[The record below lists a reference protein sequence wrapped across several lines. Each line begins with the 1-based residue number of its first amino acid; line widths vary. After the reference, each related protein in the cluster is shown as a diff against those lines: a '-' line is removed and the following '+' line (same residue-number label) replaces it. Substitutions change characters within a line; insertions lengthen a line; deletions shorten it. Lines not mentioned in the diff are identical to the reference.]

1 MKVTIQAGVYTYR
14 VASDAVA
21 VDGIGC
27 YEKRLLNELSLV
39 KSFSTAGTAP
49 LSLSINV
56 RNEDWYIPATVD
68 LWAATVVVEANNGHK
83 WAGKITAYDTD
94 SGGVLYIIATEK
106 TAPELS
112 IQIPDEVARVVTLDE
127 KFHVSALNVTLPY
140 VLGGN
145 IANPILVK
153 GILIDKTQGIYL
165 LAVGE
170 NHQFVKVHRGTEE
183 LSSGFSAFTGTAG
196 QANYPG
202 ICYVQ
207 ITDES
212 LRKNDD
218 GSYVEISADIVGL
231 KLGSHTIEECRNGAR
246 QLLWLLKTA
255 KDGVGGWGLGIS
267 ESEINLDAFT
277 ESISHVDSAG
287 LKSDGIM
294 YFRQEAIGYIDQ
306 ICKAIRGRYRINADG
321 KRSLFVDAP
330 AASVKTYS
338 PVLKNMKLL
347 RFGKGA
353 YTGRVFNKGRLECG
367 YNPLTSMF
375 MQTVSYQNS
384 TSIAAIEEQEFTGQS
399 YFLRDM
405 ASAQAILDYTCK
417 KSQTGAEKVF
427 FEALELP
434 ENASDG
440 QIITV
445 DYPEKGISGDYQITH
460 LDITDFIH
468 TIEAERFSTN
478 DFTSGPPGTAINWMK
493 DPPVVSPVLPGVASG
508 LTLSSEVR
516 PSPDGT
522 NIVVIKGSFTPPAG
536 SYIAASI
543 EWGEGILP
551 ILSWNDRGMMQGSQ
565 FEIAPVKPAQAYA
578 VRIRLVTATGKS
590 SYITG
595 TLTTEG
601 DTVPPGKP
609 AIAATSSLKNVKIS
623 LSLGT
628 VPSDMAGFE
637 IYRNTSNNSGSATK
651 VGTISSK
658 TGEAQF
664 VDMAE
669 NYGDQY
675 YYWCKA
681 FDTWGNKSVFS
692 DAFGPLT
699 ISMILSADVS
709 PEAIKQAIGSV
720 AAWSA
725 KNCTTA
731 SIAEASGVIDVSGN
745 ANHGQAF
752 GGVAVVASEM
762 GAAFSFGGGTTTKII
777 GSSYTFTGDLTFSAW
792 IKPAS
797 VAAGTRGI
805 IGNGTLSPARK
816 GISLGQDGTALRILV
831 GDGTNTVQH
840 WYSASLAVN
849 TWYMVTFTF
858 NQAEKRLKLYKNG
871 VLIANEVY
879 TEVASLSDA
888 LPLNVGA
895 PYSSYNG
902 YTFNGLIAD
911 PRAYSR
917 ALSETEVKSLYMFPG
932 DVAFG
937 RVTADLV
944 ATGTLQ
950 ALFAQ
955 IAEAFIGDAY
965 ILNVNAAKILAG
977 YLDVARIAN
986 DSLTSNKIIVGREGS
1001 ALNESPNFEDSTA
1014 WASISGTVTFNTVT
1028 DGKVGNTVIRATNNS
1043 AAWPFMVKSIPLDP
1057 AKTYRVRVWVRKS
1070 ATATGTLYVCWRTF
1084 NSAGAAIPAN
1094 YGNYIV
1100 SGATPSTTWTEYN
1113 ILVGAG
1119 TSWVATSDARTMKI
1133 GLGLNYGSVIGY
1145 AEAQDFR
1152 IEEVLPSTLIKDD
1165 SITTAKIAAGAV
1177 TTTELTSSQIVGK
1190 DFRTASN
1197 VGSGTSGVK
1206 FTSSGIEAWK
1216 GTTRT
1221 VYIQSN
1227 GDAAFAGDISGATG
1241 TFSGQVESGPVII
1254 APTGASS
1261 VYGVWGVSTY
1271 AGYFSIY
1278 VGPLGTVSTGTYA
1291 YTKVVVRI
1299 GTMSIEVGGSRLIR
1313 SAANAWQSD
1322 TYVKVLT
1329 GYPSV
1334 AEATV
1339 RFKTSTS
1346 GTTGFFIV
1354 IGDNNNWGNGYCTV
1368 VEAIEAV
1375 GSLTLANAAG
1385 TTNYT
1390 RYGNVVV
1397 GQIVAWALF
1406 NGIGTVSILA
1416 SNNISSISD
1425 NGVGDYTLNM
1435 TKALT
1440 TSGYAVTTSES
1451 SYNSVPSNVSIV
1463 LGVRSDNG
1471 TTPTLKTTTQLRL
1484 TSGSASNGS
1493 AYDNNGMSVVLT
1505 V

>member
-1 MKVTIQAGVYTYR
+1 MKIRITVGENVFL
-14 VASDAVA
+14 VADQTRSVSNE
-21 VDGIGC
+21 GSYQC
-27 YEKRLLNELSLV
+27 RLLNEVALNEQFDAL
-39 KSFSTAGTAP
+39 ATAP
-49 LSLSINV
+49 VTIALNL
-56 RNEDWYIPATVD
+56 RNDDAFVGYDID
-68 LWAATVVVEANNGHK
+68 LWAADVLVTANNGRS
-83 WAGKITAYDTD
+83 WAGKVTAWDND
-94 SGGVLYIIATEK
+94 ENSILNIEVTEK
-106 TAPELS
+106 TAPELKFYF
-112 IQIPDEVARVVTLDE
+112 PDEINRIYSIDE
-127 KFHVSALNVTLPY
+127 NFHYSAVNATLPMAI
-140 VLGGN
+140 GGN
-145 IANPILVK
+145 DANPLRLM
-153 GILIDKTQGIYL
+153 GLLINTEEGIYGFC
-165 LAVGE
+165 VGE
-170 NHQFVKVHRGTEE
+170 IHK
-183 LSSGFSAFTGTAG
+183 FTGIRVGGETLTVAEANSRG
-196 QANYPG
+196 YATFTGSPSQENYPG
-202 ICYVQ
+202 MVYVQ
-207 ITDES
+207 ITDEE
-212 LRKNDD
+212 LRKNND
-218 GSYVEISADIVGL
+218 GTYVELGAELVGL
-231 KLGSHTIEECRNGAR
+231 KFGTHTIEECRNGAR
-246 QLLWLLKTA
+246 ALFWIMKTSA
-255 KDGVGGWGLGIS
+255 NGAGGWGLGIA
-267 ESEINLDAFT
+267 ESNIDIDAINAA
-277 ESISHVDSAG
+277 ISVVNAAN
-287 LKSDGIM
+287 LKMDGVF
-294 YFRQEAIGYIDQ
+294 YFKQIAMSWIRQ
-306 ICKAIRGRYRINADG
+306 ICLAIRGTYSIGSNG
-321 KRSLFVDAP
+321 LRSLFVDSP
-330 AASVKTYS
+330 ASSIKTYTIN
-338 PVLKNMKLL
+338 NMRLL
-347 RFGKGA
+347 NHGKGA
-353 YTGRVFNKGRLECG
+353 FTGRVYNTGKLDYGFNSV
-367 YNPLTSMF
+367 TAVF
-375 MQTVSYQNS
+375 MQSAQYQNS
-384 TSIAAIEEQEFTGQS
+384 ESIKQIEEQKFYGQS
-399 YFLRDM
+399 YLIND
-405 ASAQAILDYTCK
+405 AATAQAIVEYTCK
-417 KSQTGAEKVF
+417 RSLIAAYKVLFETDDLPSNVKKGSIITIDRLDKGITGLYQVSKLKITNHIHTVAAEKYDASC
-427 FEALELP
+427 FEVGSSGTKIDWTEEL
-434 ENASDG
+434 
-440 QIITV
+440 
-445 DYPEKGISGDYQITH
+445 
-460 LDITDFIH
+460 
-468 TIEAERFSTN
+468 
-478 DFTSGPPGTAINWMK
+478 
-493 DPPVVSPVLPGVASG
+493 PVVSVVNPGAASG

-516 PSPDGT
+516 PSRDGT
-522 NIVVIKGSFTPPAG
+522 NLIVIKGTFTPPAG
-536 SYIAASI
+536 GYLAASI
-543 EWGEGILP
+543 EYAKGILP
-551 ILSWNDRGMMQGSQ
+551 ILSWTDLGLMRGDSFVIPGV
-565 FEIAPVKPAQAYA
+565 EPDQAYA
-578 VRIRLVTATGKS
+578 VRIHMVTATGKS

-609 AIAATSSLKNVKIS
+609 SISATSSLKNVKIN

-681 FDTWGNKSVFS
+681 FDTWGNPSVFS
-692 DAFGPLT
+692 DAFGPMT

-762 GAAFSFGGGTTTKII
+762 GAAFSFGGGTTTKITC
-777 GSSYTFTGDLTFSAW
+777 SSYTFTGDLTFSAW

-816 GISLGQDGTALRILV
+816 GILIGQDGTALRILV

-986 DSLTSNKIIVGREGS
+986 DSLTSNKIRVGREGS

-1014 WASISGTVTFNTVT
+1014 WASVSGTVTFNTVT

-1152 IEEVLPSTLIKDD
+1152 IEEVLPETLIRDGA
-1165 SITTAKIAAGAV
+1165 ITTNK
-1177 TTTELTSSQIVGK
+1177 LTSNQIIGK

-1206 FTSSGIEAWK
+1206 FTSAGIEAWS

-1221 VYIQSN
+1221 VFIQSN

-1241 TFSGQVESGPVII
+1241 TFSGAISSGKLTYNVAAFSNPLSI
-1254 APTGASS
+1254 ATQGALLIRVGDLYYTLSTGR
-1261 VYGVWGVSTY
+1261 
-1271 AGYFSIY
+1271 GYQIY
-1278 VGPLGTVSTGTYA
+1278 VRLMHNGAL
-1291 YTKVVVRI
+1291 
-1299 GTMSIEVGGSRLIR
+1299 IELLISGELIR
-1313 SAANAWQSD
+1313 SNGSTILVYKKRIFGASYSIPIYAICRTSVPGESGYPLYVQIGDLTSYLGGEVIICEVFGGWGSD
-1322 TYVKVLT
+1322 TTAQLVTAL
-1329 GYPSV
+1329 P
-1334 AEATV
+1334 
-1339 RFKTSTS
+1339 
-1346 GTTGFFIV
+1346 GTYR
-1354 IGDNNNWGNGYCTV
+1354 NGYTF
-1368 VEAIEAV
+1368 
-1375 GSLTLANAAG
+1375 
-1385 TTNYT
+1385 TT
-1390 RYGNVVV
+1390 
-1397 GQIVAWALF
+1397 
-1406 NGIGTVSILA
+1406 
-1416 SNNISSISD
+1416 
-1425 NGVGDYTLNM
+1425 
-1435 TKALT
+1435 
-1440 TSGYAVTTSES
+1440 
-1451 SYNSVPSNVSIV
+1451 
-1463 LGVRSDNG
+1463 
-1471 TTPTLKTTTQLRL
+1471 
-1484 TSGSASNGS
+1484 
-1493 AYDNNGMSVVLT
+1493 
-1505 V
+1505 